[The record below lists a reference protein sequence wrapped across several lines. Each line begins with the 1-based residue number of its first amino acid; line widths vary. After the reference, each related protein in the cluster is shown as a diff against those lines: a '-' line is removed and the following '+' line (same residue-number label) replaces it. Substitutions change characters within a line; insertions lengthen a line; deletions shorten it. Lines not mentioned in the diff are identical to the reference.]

1 MTSEERPPSP
11 AHLDLTVEIHPG
23 EKIDLTLEPES
34 ISIVPPQN
42 QVKPFSLP
50 VPRVNISDR
59 MLFGAALLLYL
70 FVLLFRI
77 PDFPIYFF
85 CDEAATVNLAG
96 GLLENDGRDNYG
108 ELLPT
113 FLKNDAK
120 YSLSTTVYLQV
131 IPTFLFGKSIW
142 VARGV
147 AALATLLA
155 AFWVGRILKEFFN
168 FKFWWSGP
176 LLLLAAPAWFLLART
191 AFECA
196 LLVTFYTGA
205 LYYYLRYRHQQP
217 HNLYP
222 ALTFA
227 ALAFYTYTPGQLVVL
242 GTALALAVIDWRH
255 HWQQRRTVGLG
266 LLLLVVLMLPFVRFL
281 LAHPEDY
288 SNRMEMYGSVWA
300 QQISFG
306 EKLGL
311 YLGNYLAGIN
321 PLYWFFPHERDYPI
335 YNMLGYGHLPW
346 LMLPLA
352 ILGMVQVIRRQRPFT
367 SAPLIVAALA
377 APLGAAMV
385 EIQVT
390 RALVFILPGI
400 LFSAIGLGAVMDW
413 VSQRLPRLASHLPIL
428 LFTALALNNLWML
441 HTALSQGGTWFTNYG
456 LDGMQYGAG
465 QVFPAAASYIRQVP
479 VESVYVSPNWALR
492 SEEMRDFFFTE
503 RDPVRT
509 GSLDG
514 AISAYDPHL
523 EKNAYVLTAQDY
535 QAAQASGVFA
545 HIQVDDIILYP
556 DGSPGFYF
564 VRLTYREDIIAYL
577 AAQKAERNRLVA
589 EDILINE
596 QIVTVRHTPLGL
608 NPLQDVLDG
617 ASDTSIY
624 TDGGNPL
631 VLEFEFPETQSL
643 TGVTLTVGSEHM
655 EVRILTRDEQG
666 NVIEE
671 IVETLPTGE
680 EPTRNLEYR
689 FNNTT
694 PIKILRVEILDIYA
708 AEIALVH
715 LRDIRFLP

>member
-1 MTSEERPPSP
+1 MSAEKHPQPP
-11 AHLDLTVEIHPG
+11 ARLDLAIEIHSG

-34 ISIVPPQN
+34 ISIVPAEG
-42 QVKPFSLP
+42 QVATFAP
-50 VPRVNISDR
+50 VVTRLKISDR
-59 MLFGAALLLYL
+59 VLFGAALFLYL
-70 FVLLFRI
+70 FILLFRI

-96 GLLENDGRDNYG
+96 NLLDNGGRDSYG

-120 YSLSTTVYLQV
+120 YSLSTTVYMQV

-155 AFWVGRILKEFFN
+155 AFWVGKILKEFFDI
-168 FKFWWSGP
+168 KFWWSGS

-196 LLVTFYTGA
+196 LQVTFYTGA

-217 HNLYP
+217 RNLFP
-222 ALTFA
+222 ALIFA

-242 GTALALAVIDWRH
+242 GTGLVLAVIDWRH
-255 HWQQRRTVGLG
+255 HWRHRHTVGLG
-266 LLLLVVLMLPFVRFL
+266 LLLLAVLMLPLVRFL
-281 LAHPEDY
+281 LAHPEEY
-288 SNRMEMYGSVWA
+288 TSRMAMYGSVWA
-300 QQISFG
+300 QEISFG

-311 YLGNYLAGIN
+311 YLGNYLVSIN

-352 ILGMVQVIRRQRPFT
+352 ILGLVQVIRRQRNFT
-367 SAPLIVAALA
+367 AAPLLVAALA

-390 RALVFILPGI
+390 RALVFVIPGV
-400 LFSAIGLGAVMDW
+400 LCSAIGLGVVIDW
-413 VSQRLPRLASHLPIL
+413 VCKRHTWFTAYMPIF
-428 LFTALALNNLWML
+428 LFTALAINNLWML
-441 HTALSQGGTWFTNYG
+441 HTALSRGGTWFTNYG
-456 LDGMQYGAG
+456 LDGMQYGAQ
-465 QVFPAAASYIRQVP
+465 QVFPAAARYIRQVP
-479 VESVYVSPNWALR
+479 VEAIYISPNWALR
-492 SEEMRDFFFTE
+492 SEEMRNFYFTN
-503 RDPVRT
+503 RDPVRI
-509 GSLDG
+509 GSLDSVI
-514 AISAYDPHL
+514 AAYDPHL

-535 QAAQASGVFA
+535 QAAQESGVFA
-545 HIQVDDIILYP
+545 HIQVDEIILYP
-556 DGSPGFYF
+556 DGNPGFYF
-564 VRLTYREDIIAYL
+564 VRLTYREDIIEYL
-577 AAQKAERNRLVA
+577 AAQKSERNRLVA
-589 EDILINE
+589 EDILLDG
-596 QIVTVRHTPLGL
+596 QIVTVRHTPLGR

-617 ASDTSIY
+617 AMDSSIY

-631 VLEFEFPETQSL
+631 VLEFEFPEPQSL
-643 TGVTLTVGSEHM
+643 TGVMLTVGSEHM

-671 IVETLPTGE
+671 IVKILPTGE
-680 EPTRNLEYR
+680 EPTRQIKYR
-689 FNNTT
+689 FSKTA
-694 PIKILRVEILDIYA
+694 PIKNLRVEILDIYA
-708 AEIALVH
+708 AEITYVH